1 MSYQVLARRWR
12 PQTFDEVVGQQHVTI
27 TLRNA
32 LEAGRL
38 PHAIL
43 LSGPRGIGKTSI
55 ARILAKSLNCDRGPT
70 PEPCGECS
78 PCREIAASSSMDVQE
93 IDAASHTG
101 VENVREVLE
110 SIRYAAAPGKHR
122 IFIIDEVHMLS
133 QAAFNAL
140 LKTLE
145 EPPPRSLF
153 VFATTDPQKIPAT
166 VLSRVQR
173 FDLKRLGPAE
183 LLERLREIASSESI
197 EISEGVLRALV
208 READG
213 SLRDAQT
220 LLDRLVSGV
229 GTTIRDEE
237 AIAILDLIDRRI
249 LEDIV
254 EPVID
259 RDPGAALAA
268 VRRALDKGIDPV
280 RLTGDLLEEIRNL
293 MVARLVDDPAAMIP
307 AAPAEV
313 EAIQKRAQRSD
324 PDALDRLFRVLS
336 TRAQELAFA
345 PRPAQSLE
353 MAVVRLA
360 TLPEAESLAELLR
373 RLDALGGTPDGPNRP
388 PPGADR
394 PQRERSGGAT
404 PSSRGSYS
412 PKRGPRPGPSA
423 RRPPAAPAR
432 PEPDSEPAPAPSPG
446 SVPAPGRGAGAGRPD
461 PERMARIRQEA
472 KTDPAVRR
480 VVDVFDAELQHIRL
494 PDKEDG

>member
-1 MSYQVLARRWR
+1 
-12 PQTFDEVVGQQHVTI
+12 
-27 TLRNA
+27 
-32 LEAGRL
+32 
-38 PHAIL
+38 
-43 LSGPRGIGKTSI
+43 
-55 ARILAKSLNCDRGPT
+55 
-70 PEPCGECS
+70 
-78 PCREIAASSSMDVQE
+78 MDVQE

-101 VENVREVLE
+101 VDNVRDVLE

-220 LLDRLVSGV
+220 LLDRLVSGL

-237 AIAILDLIDRRI
+237 ANAVLDLIDRRI
-249 LEDIV
+249 LEDII
-254 EPVID
+254 EPVIG
-259 RDPGAALAA
+259 RDPGRALAA

-293 MVARLVDDPAAMIP
+293 MVARLVDDPAAMIQV
-307 AAPAEV
+307 APAEV
-313 EAIQKRAQRSD
+313 EAIQKRAQRSE

-336 TRAQELAFA
+336 TRAQELPFA

-360 TLPEAESLAELLR
+360 TLPEAESLTELLR
-373 RLDALGGTPDGPNRP
+373 RLDALGGRSPDGPDRP
-388 PPGADR
+388 PPGAGR
-394 PQRERSGGAT
+394 PQRERSGSAA
-404 PSSRGSYS
+404 PPSRGSSS
-412 PKRGPRPGPSA
+412 PRRGPRPGPSA
-423 RRPPAAPAR
+423 RRPEAAPAR
-432 PEPDSEPAPAPSPG
+432 PEPESDPGPSP
-446 SVPAPGRGAGAGRPD
+446 PPRAEPTPGRGAGARRPD
-461 PERMARIRQEA
+461 PEQMARIRQET
-472 KTDPAVRR
+472 KSDPAVRR
-480 VVDVFDAELQHIRL
+480 VVDVFDAELQQIRL

>member
-1 MSYQVLARRWR
+1 
-12 PQTFDEVVGQQHVTI
+12 
-27 TLRNA
+27 
-32 LEAGRL
+32 
-38 PHAIL
+38 
-43 LSGPRGIGKTSI
+43 
-55 ARILAKSLNCDRGPT
+55 
-70 PEPCGECS
+70 
-78 PCREIAASSSMDVQE
+78 
-93 IDAASHTG
+93 
-101 VENVREVLE
+101 
-110 SIRYAAAPGKHR
+110 
-122 IFIIDEVHMLS
+122 
-133 QAAFNAL
+133 
-140 LKTLE
+140 
-145 EPPPRSLF
+145 
-153 VFATTDPQKIPAT
+153 
-166 VLSRVQR
+166 
-173 FDLKRLGPAE
+173 
-183 LLERLREIASSESI
+183 
-197 EISEGVLRALV
+197 
-208 READG
+208 
-213 SLRDAQT
+213 
-220 LLDRLVSGV
+220 
-229 GTTIRDEE
+229 
-237 AIAILDLIDRRI
+237 
-249 LEDIV
+249 
-254 EPVID
+254 
-259 RDPGAALAA
+259 